1 MSSTFPPVSKKKID
15 DDRTRPR
22 MNGRAIFV
30 HAIKRFREVV
40 NECLAKNGL
49 TVKDIDRFIFHQANL
64 RILESVADGLQ
75 IPSERL
81 YNNVDRY
88 GNTAAASV
96 PIALHEAVG
105 AGLVKEGDLVL
116 LAAFGT
122 GLSWGATLIRW

>member
-1 MSSTFPPVSKKKID
+1 
-15 DDRTRPR
+15 

-30 HAIKRFREVV
+30 QAVRRFREVV
-40 NECLAKNGL
+40 GECLAANG
-49 TVKDIDRFIFHQANL
+49 VGVADVDRFIFHQANL
-64 RILESVADGLQ
+64 RIIEAVADGLH
-75 IPSERL
+75 IPAERV

-105 AGLVKEGDLVL
+105 AALVKEGDLVL